1 MIYQNEDVYEG
12 AFKDGKKHGI
22 GSMKFID
29 GNVHQGIWKNDELSQ
44 LKLNDDYEKSLEIQK
59 KIFESKYNKHELKN
73 PVFPGDNDRYEAIQE
88 VIDDFNKQF
97 TDQIKEQ
104 IQAIEQL
111 PDYVQS

>member
-1 MIYQNEDVYEG
+1 M
-12 AFKDGKKHGI
+12 
-22 GSMKFID
+22 
-29 GNVHQGIWKNDELSQ
+29 
-44 LKLNDDYEKSLEIQK
+44 
-59 KIFESKYNKHELKN
+59 
-73 PVFPGDNDRYEAIQE
+73 FPGDNDRYEAIQG